1 MSLSQPAGE
10 IETTK
15 KGTLLDGQAVLFTLA
30 GCELGIPIGL
40 SKEIIRVTDITQMPK
55 APHFLEGVINLRGKI
70 IPVLDLKK
78 RFHMPLLDWTEETR
92 ILVVEWKDLFI
103 GLLVDK
109 VVEVVRFSPAA
120 VEGTDEDILN
130 IGAEYIEGLLR
141 LGPRLVVLLKME
153 KISSI
158 EELRSIPDKET
169 ISGEEGKVLGH

>member
-1 MSLSQPAGE
+1 LSKPAGE
-10 IETTK
+10 IQTSKRETF
-15 KGTLLDGQAVLFTLA
+15 LDGQAVLFTLA

-40 SKEIIRVTDITQMPK
+40 AKEIIRVTDITQMPK
-55 APHFLEGVINLRGKI
+55 APPFLEGVINLRGKI

-92 ILVVEWKDLFI
+92 ILVVEWRDLFI

-109 VVEVVRFSPAA
+109 VSEVVRFIPDE
-120 VEGTDEDILN
+120 VEATDEDILN

-141 LGPRLVVLLKME
+141 MGSRLVVLLKME
-153 KISSI
+153 KISNV

-169 ISGEEGKVLGH
+169 ISGGEGKALGH